1 MAGFKINIELKE
13 CTRCVQDTT
22 VPGIEFDENG
32 VCNFC
37 HGHDELIRIFPNDE
51 KGERYLQQLFSKM
64 KKDGKDKNYDCVV
77 GISGGRDSTFLLWC
91 CVKIWKLRILAVH
104 FNDGFDNPVA
114 GENMLRAVEILG
126 VKLITITSD
135 WKEAKDLKITFLKAS
150 TPDLNLGT
158 DIGIASSIYSVA
170 HKEDIK
176 HILIGQS
183 FRTEGIKPLSW
194 AFFDGDYLR
203 NVQQEFGTVKLRKWQ
218 PNDAGFNFGI
228 KELFYYSIIKNI
240 KTYTPFYYYPYIRE
254 EGQAIIEKELGWVY
268 PGAHYFDDLYHSL
281 IKYVHRVKFNID
293 MNMNSDSGMVR
304 SGQLDR
310 EVALKRKHGIYA
322 IEDPKVIDL
331 CIKRLALSREE
342 FDSYMQLPVK
352 TFRDY
357 KTSYNIIRWM
367 KLPIYILSQFN
378 IIPKIT
384 YYKYFKF
391 GK

>member
-1 MAGFKINIELKE
+1 MNKSDTDNFKE

-22 VPGIEFDENG
+22 VPGIEFDKYG

-37 HGHDELIRIFPNDE
+37 KSHDELTRIFPNDSR
-51 KGERYLQQLFSKM
+51 GQQFLDTLFAII
-64 KKDGKDKNYDCVV
+64 KKDGKDKPYDCVV
-77 GISGGRDSTFLLWC
+77 GISGGRDSTYLLWC
-91 CVKIWKLRILAVH
+91 CVKIWKLRPLAVH
-104 FNDGFDNPVA
+104 FNDGFDNPVG
-114 GENMLRAVEILG
+114 GENMIKAVEKLG

-135 WKEAKDLKITFLKAS
+135 WREAKDLKITFLKAS

-170 HKEDIK
+170 HKENIK

-203 NVQQEFGTVKLRKWQ
+203 NVQKKFGTVELRKWQ
-218 PNDAGFNFGI
+218 PDNAGFNFGV

-240 KTYTPFYYYPYIRE
+240 KTYTPFYYFPYIRK

-281 IKYVHRVKFNID
+281 IKYIHRVKFNID

-310 EVALKRKHGIYA
+310 EVALKRKHGIYT

-331 CIKRLALSREE
+331 CIKRLALSKEE
-342 FDSYMQLPVK
+342 FDYYIKLPVK

-357 KTSYNIIRWM
+357 KTSYNIIKWM
-367 KLPIYILSQFN
+367 RFPIYILCQLH